1 RYDTYRHSGDFYI
14 CHSNGMDAVLPLEEA
29 DQLLLGNEP
38 EPREDRAEL
47 LGLTLLLGERL
58 LELSLGDQPLGN
70 QEVAEAPGLG
80 LPKFV
85 SHLHFLLYPTDP
97 LQCVG
102 KGTVRVVKVQDEKDA
117 F

>member
-1 RYDTYRHSGDFYI
+1 LF
-14 CHSNGMDAVLPLEEA
+14 
-29 DQLLLGNEP
+29 
-38 EPREDRAEL
+38 
-47 LGLTLLLGERL
+47 GERL

-70 QEVAEAPGLG
+70 QEVAEAPGLR

-102 KGTVRVVKVQDEKDA
+102 KGTVGVVKVQDEKDT